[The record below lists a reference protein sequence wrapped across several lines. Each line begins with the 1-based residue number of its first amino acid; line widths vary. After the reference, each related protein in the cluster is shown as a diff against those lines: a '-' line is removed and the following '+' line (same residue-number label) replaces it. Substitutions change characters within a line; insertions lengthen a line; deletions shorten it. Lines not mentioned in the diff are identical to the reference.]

1 MKERS
6 SAIVTGASSGI
17 GKAIAQMLSEEGY
30 QVYGI
35 ARHFDGDVSFN
46 KVIADVTDTDAVSKV
61 FSDIKDIGILVNCAG
76 TAFYGLAEDIDPDNI
91 KKMVRTNLEA
101 PMIITGLALKAM
113 KRQKSGHIINVS
125 SVVSE
130 KPSTYAACYA
140 ATKAGLSSFSSS
152 IYEEARKHNVRVT
165 DICPDMTKTNLYA
178 DADFETDDDPQA
190 YLMPE
195 DVASCVKD
203 AINMREGTCITKI
216 FVKPRYH
223 RVKRK
228 SVILKDN

>member
-1 MKERS
+1 MEVRS

-17 GKAIAQMLSEEGY
+17 GKAIAGMLVEEGY
-30 QVYGI
+30 VVYGV
-35 ARHFDGDVSFN
+35 ARHFEEDVSFT
-46 KVIADVTDTDAVSKV
+46 KVEADVTDTDAMVKLFAEV
-61 FSDIKDIGILVNCAG
+61 KDVQLLVNCAG
-76 TAFYGLAEDIDPDNI
+76 TASYGLAEDISPENI
-91 KKMVRTNLEA
+91 RKMVRTNLEA
-101 PMIITGLALKAM
+101 PMIITGLALKSM

-130 KPSTYAACYA
+130 KASTYAACYA
-140 ATKAGLSSFSSS
+140 ATKAGLSSFSAS
-152 IYEEARKHNVRVT
+152 IFEEARKHNVRVT

-178 DADFETDDDPQA
+178 DADFETDDDPEA
-190 YLMPE
+190 YLLPE
-195 DVASCVKD
+195 DIASCVKD

>member
-17 GKAIAQMLSEEGY
+17 GKAIAEMLKQEGY
-30 QVYGI
+30 EVYGV
-35 ARHFDGDVSFN
+35 ARHYDEDVSFN
-46 KVIADVTDTDAVSKV
+46 KIVADVTDTDAMVRI
-61 FSDIKDIGILVNCAG
+61 FSDVKDISVLVNCAG
-76 TAFYGLAEDIDPDNI
+76 TASYGLAEDISPENI

-113 KRQKSGHIINVS
+113 KREKRGHIINVS

-130 KPSTYAACYA
+130 KASTYAACYA

-152 IYEEARKHNVRVT
+152 IFEEARKHNIRVT
-165 DICPDMTKTNLYA
+165 DICPDMTKSNFYA
-178 DADFETDDDPQA
+178 EADFEQDDDPQA

-195 DVASCVKD
+195 DVASCVRD
-203 AINMREGTCITKI
+203 ALLMREGTCITKLFI
-216 FVKPRYH
+216 KPRYH

-228 SVILKDN
+228 M

>member
-1 MKERS
+1 MEVRS

-17 GKAIAQMLSEEGY
+17 GKAIAGMLVEEGY
-30 QVYGI
+30 VVYGV
-35 ARHFDGDVSFN
+35 ARHFEEDVSFT
-46 KVIADVTDTDAVSKV
+46 KVEADVTDTDAMVKLFAEV
-61 FSDIKDIGILVNCAG
+61 KDVQVLVNCAG
-76 TAFYGLAEDIDPDNI
+76 TASYGLAEDISPDNI
-91 KKMVRTNLEA
+91 RKMVRTNLEA
-101 PMIITGLALKAM
+101 PMIITGLALKSM

-178 DADFETDDDPQA
+178 EADFETDDDPQA

-195 DVASCVKD
+195 DVASCVQD
-203 AINMREGTCITKI
+203 ALRMREGTCITKLFI
-216 FVKPRYH
+216 KPRYH

-228 SVILKDN
+228 TVILKDN